1 MLHAVILLCLRII
14 PTRVG
19 TSVSNVHCFQTF
31 EDHPHACGDKLFHC
45 LVSNPLME
53 SSPRVWGQATY
64 GEGYNQVERIIPTRV
79 GTRLRNN
86 IRYGHRHDHPHA
98 CGDKTLVRPS
108 ISRRLLSSPRVWG
121 QVTIWSD
128 KMDKP
133 IIIPTRVGTRP
144 QLHCKRGLHQDHPH
158 AYGDKLVAVR
168 RRWYPIGSS
177 PRVWGQG

>member
-1 MLHAVILLCLRII
+1 MWGQAFSLSCIKSANGII

-19 TSVSNVHCFQTF
+19 TSHI
-31 EDHPHACGDKLFHC
+31 
-45 LVSNPLME
+45 
-53 SSPRVWGQATY
+53 R
-64 GEGYNQVERIIPTRV
+64 R
-79 GTRLRNN
+79 RLQSGRE
-86 IRYGHRHDHPHA
+86 DHPHA

-177 PRVWGQG
+177 PRVWGQDSPIQCYIT